1 MNKAHKLSIIMM
13 PLQIGLKIYNF
24 AFTSLQSFNAFN
36 DKKLMATIN
45 KMLKK
50 CKVQFF
56 LRFLVL
62 NQTMGLNV
70 FIKV

>member
-13 PLQIGLKIYNF
+13 PLQIGLKIYSF

-36 DKKLMATIN
+36 DKKLMAKIN